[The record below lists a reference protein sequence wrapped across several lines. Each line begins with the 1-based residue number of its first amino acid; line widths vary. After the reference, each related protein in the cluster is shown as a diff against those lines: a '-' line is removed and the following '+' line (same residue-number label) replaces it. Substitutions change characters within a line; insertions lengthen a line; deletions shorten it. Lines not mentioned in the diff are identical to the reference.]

1 MGWVHPWVGLG
12 WVQTLKYKSSCMIFF
27 VSYATSCSPHQTCK
41 VRYNTITTE
50 EFNVDSK
57 AEYSTLSSTRRENKK
72 AVLSQ
77 GIRAMPL

>member
-1 MGWVHPWVGLG
+1 
-12 WVQTLKYKSSCMIFF
+12 MIFF

-57 AEYSTLSSTRRENKK
+57 AEYSTLSSTRREKK
-72 AVLSQ
+72 HKKKKLKQTNAVVRMFIL
-77 GIRAMPL
+77 